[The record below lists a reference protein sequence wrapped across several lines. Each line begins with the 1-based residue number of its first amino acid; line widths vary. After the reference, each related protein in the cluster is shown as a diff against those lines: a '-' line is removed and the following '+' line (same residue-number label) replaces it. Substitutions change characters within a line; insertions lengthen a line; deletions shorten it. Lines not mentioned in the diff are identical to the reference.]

1 MMHHIRNCLWT
12 RPALNFRYMPDDA
25 GFGSLIA
32 AVKSGAFAG
41 EGTAWANPDQMEAT
55 FISALNDFPLDRN
68 LPIIE
73 GGLMR
78 VDLAT
83 EFWANAERKTAE
95 LIGLRKEAQS

>member
-1 MMHHIRNCLWT
+1 M
-12 RPALNFRYMPDDA
+12 DQA
-25 GFGSLIA
+25 GTQLPLHAGRCRVRQPYRCREVWS
-32 AVKSGAFAG
+32 VRG

-55 FISALNDFPLDRN
+55 FISALNDFTLDRN

-83 EFWANAERKTAE
+83 EFWANAER
-95 LIGLRKEAQS
+95 RRRPN